1 MLMRMGSR
9 SRKNIFLS
17 GETIMLLRILLVW
30 VAVVGL
36 SVSGC
41 SKKEPTIGDV
51 VKQAEKDA
59 EAAAEEAAPAAEEAA
74 AEVEKAA
81 EHPE

>member
-1 MLMRMGSR
+1 
-9 SRKNIFLS
+9 
-17 GETIMLLRILLVW
+17 MLLRMLLVW

-51 VKQAEKDA
+51 VDQAKEDADKAADEAQPAADDAAKDA
-59 EAAAEEAAPAAEEAA
+59 E
-74 AEVEKAA
+74 KTLGDLTK
-81 EHPE
+81 

>member
-1 MLMRMGSR
+1 
-9 SRKNIFLS
+9 
-17 GETIMLLRILLVW
+17 MLLRMLLVW

-51 VKQAEKDA
+51 VDQAKEDA
-59 EAAAEEAAPAAEEAA
+59 DKTADEAAPVAEEAA
-74 AEVEKAA
+74 ADAEKAVGDLQK
-81 EHPE
+81 

>member
-1 MLMRMGSR
+1 MVLR
-9 SRKNIFLS
+9 
-17 GETIMLLRILLVW
+17 MLLVL

-51 VKQAEKDA
+51 VDQAKEDA
-59 EAAAEEAAPAAEEAA
+59 DKAADEAAPAAEEVA
-74 AEVEKAA
+74 AEAEDAAKDAEKAIGDLQK
-81 EHPE
+81 

>member
-1 MLMRMGSR
+1 
-9 SRKNIFLS
+9 
-17 GETIMLLRILLVW
+17 MLLVL

-41 SKKEPTIGDV
+41 SKKEPTVGDV

-59 EAAAEEAAPAAEEAA
+59 DKAAEEAAPVAEEAVKDA
-74 AEVEKAA
+74 EKAVGDLQK
-81 EHPE
+81 

>member
-1 MLMRMGSR
+1 
-9 SRKNIFLS
+9 
-17 GETIMLLRILLVW
+17 MLLRMLLVC

-51 VKQAEKDA
+51 VDQAKEDA
-59 EAAAEEAAPAAEEAA
+59 DKTADEAAPVADEAAADA
-74 AEVEKAA
+74 EKAVGDLQK
-81 EHPE
+81 

>member
-1 MLMRMGSR
+1 
-9 SRKNIFLS
+9 
-17 GETIMLLRILLVW
+17 MLLRMLLVL

-51 VKQAEKDA
+51 VDQAKEDAEKTAEDAEPAGEEAAKDA
-59 EAAAEEAAPAAEEAA
+59 E
-74 AEVEKAA
+74 KALGDLQK
-81 EHPE
+81 

>member
-1 MLMRMGSR
+1 MG
-9 SRKNIFLS
+9 
-17 GETIMLLRILLVW
+17 LRILWVW

-51 VKQAEKDA
+51 VDQVTITEENLDSELDKMEKQI
-59 EAAAEEAAPAAEEAA
+59 EADIAAE
-74 AEVEKAA
+74 
-81 EHPE
+81 

>member
-1 MLMRMGSR
+1 
-9 SRKNIFLS
+9 
-17 GETIMLLRILLVW
+17 MLLRMLLVL

-51 VKQAEKDA
+51 VDQAKEDAEKTADEAQPAVDDAVKDA
-59 EAAAEEAAPAAEEAA
+59 EK
-74 AEVEKAA
+74 VA
-81 EHPE
+81 EHPTE